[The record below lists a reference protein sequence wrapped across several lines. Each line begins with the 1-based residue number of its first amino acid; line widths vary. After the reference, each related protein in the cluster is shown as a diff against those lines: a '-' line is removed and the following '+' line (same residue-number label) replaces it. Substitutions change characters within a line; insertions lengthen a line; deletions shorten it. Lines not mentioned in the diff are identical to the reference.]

1 MNKLNVVIVSGGNP
15 PSEKLLREYLKDIDL
30 IIAADKGSECLYNY
44 KIVPDLLLGD
54 FDSAKKEILDNI
66 RLQVKE
72 VLEFPPEKDYTD
84 TEIAVI
90 EAVRRGATKIYL
102 FGALGSRMDHAL
114 GNIGLLLNAKK
125 KGVAIE
131 IIDDNNRIYLGEN
144 NMRLLGKCGENISFH
159 ALSDKVVNF
168 NISGAKYSLNG
179 YTMSLLDPRAI
190 CNEFVDNPIDISY
203 EEGELLILHSID

>member
-1 MNKLNVVIVSGGNP
+1 MNVVIVSGGNP

-159 ALSDKVVNF
+159 ALSDKVVNI

-190 CNEFVDNPIDISY
+190 CNEFVDTPIDISY

>member
-1 MNKLNVVIVSGGNP
+1 MNVVIVSGGNP

-125 KGVAIE
+125 KGVTIE

-159 ALSDKVVNF
+159 ALSDKVVNL

-190 CNEFVDNPIDISY
+190 CNEFVDAPIDVSY

>member
-1 MNKLNVVIVSGGNP
+1 VNNLNVAIVSGGKP
-15 PSEKLLREYLKDIDL
+15 PSEKLLREYLKKVDF

-44 KIVPDLLLGD
+44 RIVPDLLLGD
-54 FDSAKKEILDNI
+54 FDSAKKEILDSI
-66 RLQVKE
+66 KLMVKE

-90 EAVRRGATKIYL
+90 EAIKRGASKIYL

-114 GNIGLLLNAKK
+114 GNVGLLLSAKE
-125 KGVAIE
+125 KGVILE

-144 NMRLLGKCGENISFH
+144 NMRLFGKYGDNISFH

-168 NISGAKYSLNG
+168 KISGAKYNLDG
-179 YTMSLLDPRAI
+179 YTMKLLDPRAI
-190 CNEFVDNPIDISY
+190 CNEFVDTPIDISY
-203 EEGELLILHSID
+203 DHGELLILHSID